1 MNQENGGK
9 KDSSWRRYR
18 RFLEA
23 YRRRGPAAESDGEE
37 RTSHIPKAP
46 RRYIGRYWVWIKPH
60 MTGVIVCTL
69 MSLVGIG
76 VDLLWPLASAYLI
89 DDVIQSRTLDLGE
102 KIKWLT
108 MVGIGMVLLFLF
120 SSVVSWVRNMK
131 IQLYN
136 SKLAFRL
143 RSKLFERILYLPLNE
158 ISEMK
163 SGGILARLSGD
174 VDNTTGLLQ
183 SALLTPTLAAIR
195 LVFTLAIIFTLD
207 YRIAAA
213 LVLALPPIL
222 FLQMAW
228 ARRIRPIWRSMGE
241 DRQEIDARV
250 NEGINGIRVVR
261 AFRGER
267 REQLKYAVGHHTVIR
282 KQMLA
287 TNAQRAIGTIWEL
300 LMPVTQVL
308 IVCYG
313 GYLVV
318 QGEATLG
325 TLIAFQGYLW
335 RLLDPILAIANSISE
350 TQRGLAAME
359 RIFDVFD
366 KPPEKPDVENAI
378 EAPREVEDV
387 RFEHVAF
394 AYRSG
399 IPVIEDFNL
408 RVRGGTVIALT
419 GPSGAGKTTLTD
431 LVARFHDPT
440 EGAILVNGVDLRH
453 FKLASYRRLL
463 GIVSQEVFLFDGTV
477 RDNIAYARPTASLA
491 EVRHA
496 AERAHAHE
504 FIAELPDGYDT
515 FIGERGLKL
524 SGGQRQRLSIARALL
539 ADPKILI
546 MDEATSNLDSESEQ
560 LIQASM
566 QELLRGRTTFVI
578 AHRLSTIIHAD
589 QIIVIDRG
597 RIVEQGTHPELMARR
612 GAYYEMVLRQR
623 EDARSLRSRD
633 LRDVVVP
640 SEPSH
645 LVSESRNTPEP
656 MAESS
661 VRA

>member
-1 MNQENGGK
+1 MGGV
-9 KDSSWRRYR
+9 
-18 RFLEA
+18 L
-23 YRRRGPAAESDGEE
+23 
-37 RTSHIPKAP
+37 
-46 RRYIGRYWVWIKPH
+46 
-60 MTGVIVCTL
+60 IVTC
-69 MSLVGIG
+69 MSLLGIG
-76 VDLLWPLASAYLI
+76 VELVWPLASGYLI
-89 DDVIQSRTLDLGE
+89 DDVIQNKTLSFAD
-102 KIKWLT
+102 KAKWLAG
-108 MVGIGMVLLFLF
+108 VGVGMALLFLA
-120 SSVVSWVRNMK
+120 SSCLGWVRNVK

-143 RSKLFERILYLPLNE
+143 RSKLFERILYLPLGE
-158 ISEMK
+158 LSEMK
-163 SGGILARLSGD
+163 SGGILSRLSTD

-183 SALLTPTLAAIR
+183 SALLTPGLATLR
-195 LVFTLAIIFTLD
+195 FVFTLAIIFTLD
-207 YRIAAA
+207 YRIASA
-213 LVLALPPIL
+213 LILALPPIL
-222 FLQMAW
+222 LLQMTW
-228 ARRIRPIWRSMGE
+228 ARKIRPIWRSMGE

-282 KQMLA
+282 KQILA
-287 TNAQRAIGTIWEL
+287 QNAQRAIGTIWEL
-300 LMPVTQVL
+300 VMPVTQVT

-318 QGEATLG
+318 QGQTTLG
-325 TLIAFQGYLW
+325 TLVAFQGYLW
-335 RLLDPILAIANSISE
+335 RLLEPILSIANSISE

-366 KPPEKPDVENAI
+366 KPPEKPDVDGAI
-378 EAPREVEDV
+378 DAPTDVQHV
-387 RFEHVAF
+387 RFENVSF
-394 AYRSG
+394 AYRPG
-399 IPVIEDFNL
+399 MPVIEGFNL
-408 RVRGGTVIALT
+408 EVPGGTVVALT

-440 EGAILVNGVDLRH
+440 AGALTVNGIDLRK
-453 FKLASYRRLL
+453 FKLESYRRLL

-477 RDNIAYARPTASLA
+477 RDNIAYARPNASLA

-504 FIAELPDGYDT
+504 FISDLPENYNT
-515 FIGERGLKL
+515 LIGERGVKL

-546 MDEATSNLDSESEQ
+546 MDEATSNLDTESEQ

-589 QIIVIDRG
+589 RIIVVDRG
-597 RIVEQGTHPELMARR
+597 RIVEQGTHPELMTLR
-612 GAYYEMVLRQR
+612 GAYYEMVQRQR
-623 EDARSLRSRD
+623 EDTRSLRSRD
-633 LRDVVVP
+633 LVAPPSDPAHHHPEAPHFVRETPHLVNESAP
-640 SEPSH
+640 RSEP
-645 LVSESRNTPEP
+645 LKKLGTTGVN
-656 MAESS
+656 
-661 VRA
+661 